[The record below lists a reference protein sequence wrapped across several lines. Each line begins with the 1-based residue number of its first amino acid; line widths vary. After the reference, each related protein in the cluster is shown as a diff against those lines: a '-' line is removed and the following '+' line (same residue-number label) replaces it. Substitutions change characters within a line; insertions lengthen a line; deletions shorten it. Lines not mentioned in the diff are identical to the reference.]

1 MFTLWYRQEYFN
13 IEVILMNK
21 SIDFKSPIP
30 LHLQVKLILEDEI
43 MKNQYEGK
51 IPGELELMER
61 FSVSRS
67 TIRQALRTLVDE
79 GLLEKHHGKGTFV
92 SLKPVTE
99 WLGSFSPYDQI
110 IRDMGMEPNIKL
122 IKQHFTTSPKEI
134 GEMLDSDEF
143 YHIQRI
149 RYANNIPIGIEN
161 QFYSFEIGK
170 KVSQYELNDESTYH
184 LLEDEIGFKLWE
196 AEQIIT
202 ARKAEPEECKLL
214 EIPESLWLLF
224 IERNNYNQSG
234 ELIEYEQSVY
244 RPDMYAFVVNFN
256 RKRN

>member
-1 MFTLWYRQEYFN
+1 MN
-13 IEVILMNK
+13 INL
-21 SIDFKSPIP
+21 KSPIP

-43 MKNQYEGK
+43 MKNQYDGK
-51 IPGELELMER
+51 IPGEMELMKR

-67 TIRQALRTLVDE
+67 TIRQALRTLVDD
-79 GLLEKHHGKGTFV
+79 GLLEKQHGKGTFV
-92 SLKPVTE
+92 SLKPVNE
-99 WLGSFSPYDQI
+99 WLGSFSPYDKI

-122 IKQHFTTSPKEI
+122 VKQNFTNSPKEI
-134 GEMLDSDEF
+134 GDVLDSDEF

-161 QFYSFEIGK
+161 QYYSFEIGEK
-170 KVSQYELNDESTYH
+170 ISKYELNNESTYH

-202 ARKAEPEECKLL
+202 ARKAEKEECKLL
-214 EIPESLWLLF
+214 EIDESLWLLF
-224 IERNNYNQSG
+224 IERNNYNLDG
-234 ELIEYEQSVY
+234 KLIEYEQSVY

-256 RKRN
+256 RKKN